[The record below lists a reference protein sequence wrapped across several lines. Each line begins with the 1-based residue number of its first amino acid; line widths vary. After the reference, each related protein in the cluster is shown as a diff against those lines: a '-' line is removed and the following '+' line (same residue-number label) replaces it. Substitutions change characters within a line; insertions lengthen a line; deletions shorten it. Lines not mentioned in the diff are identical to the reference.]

1 MTKKEWLDLDIEN
14 LELLDATEFEKAQVK
29 QHVLKKR
36 KKTPI
41 WRSIAIASI
50 IIISTTAA
58 TGFAFPSLAA
68 QLPFMDNVIQFF
80 KDDEQ
85 RYADFEDF
93 STDFNLSQ
101 SSNGITIMIDNAV
114 YDGTNITVTYAVETE
129 YDFGEAMQQ
138 KAPNWFDVTGS
149 NGMGGTSEIKRISD
163 TRYIGISTFTPTFSG
178 DASPENVE
186 VTWTPQAFISLTNE
200 LEIEGDW
207 SFAFSLDRLK
217 GDLQLLNLTTQQD
230 DINFTLQSIEFTDV
244 STVITYEQVV
254 TDELVA
260 KWPMV
265 TPAFRITDNLGNVY
279 VDELGGGGV
288 AKDNGK
294 LFNGT
299 TAFGK
304 IQEGASELIIQPVE
318 IASQMSGQGHIK
330 IELDPIVI
338 DLKK

>member
-1 MTKKEWLDLDIEN
+1 MTKKEWLNLDIDN
-14 LELLDATEFEKAQVK
+14 LELLDVTDMEKAQVK

-50 IIISTTAA
+50 IIIGTSAA

-101 SSNGITIMIDNAV
+101 TSNGLTIMIDNAV
-114 YDGTNITVTYAVETE
+114 YDGTNITVTYAIETE
-129 YDFGEAMQQ
+129 HDFGETMQE
-138 KAPNWFDVTGS
+138 KAPNWFDVAGS
-149 NGMGGTSEIKRISD
+149 NVMGGTEQIKRISD
-163 TRYIGISTFTPTFSG
+163 TRYIGISTFTPTFDG
-178 DASPENVE
+178 DVSPESVE
-186 VTWTPQAFISLTNE
+186 VTWTPQAFISLTND
-200 LEIEGDW
+200 LEVEGEW
-207 SFAFSLDRLK
+207 SFAFSLNRLK
-217 GDLQLLNLTTQQD
+217 GDLQLVNLTTEQD
-230 DINFTLQSIEFTDV
+230 DIKFTLQSIEFTDV
-244 STVITYEQVV
+244 STIISYEQVA

-265 TPAFRITDNLGNVY
+265 TPAFRITDDLGNVY
-279 VDELGGGGV
+279 ADLASDGGV
-288 AKDNGK
+288 AKENGK

-304 IQEGASELIIQPVE
+304 IQEGASQLIIQPIE
-318 IASQMSGQGHIK
+318 IASQMSGLGHIE
-330 IELDPIVI
+330 IELEPII
-338 DLKK
+338 INLKQ